1 VGEALGRISIVTERL
16 TLSFSTLLLAAIAL
30 LPIAAML
37 SETVTADG
45 AFSLRAY
52 HVLLTSEGKLI
63 PLMSRS
69 LQLALLTASIAT
81 LIGVPLGILL
91 GKTDLPLRGSLT
103 LLLTAP
109 LLIPPMFWQLPGS
122 RSWVAPEYS
131 AACCLMHG
139 RKQSP
144 QCFLDSG
151 VAPSCLHA
159 RSCRSP
165 CF

>member
-1 VGEALGRISIVTERL
+1 MTERL

-63 PLMSRS
+63 PLMGRS
-69 LQLALLTASIAT
+69 LQLALRTASIAT

-91 GKTDLPLRGSLT
+91 GKTDLRLRGS
-103 LLLTAP
+103 
-109 LLIPPMFWQLPGS
+109 
-122 RSWVAPEYS
+122 
-131 AACCLMHG
+131 
-139 RKQSP
+139 
-144 QCFLDSG
+144 
-151 VAPSCLHA
+151 
-159 RSCRSP
+159 
-165 CF
+165 